1 MTVDSEPRP
10 SVATEPR
17 PSTRGTLWQLVAILS
32 GAFILQIAGAALA
45 LAVPL
50 RMALDGKAATLIG
63 LAGSASSI
71 GFILGCLGAGTL
83 VRPIGHIRA
92 FAVLA
97 AVQAVVTLV
106 FALTSDPWLWIGLR
120 LINGVVNAAQFVIVE
135 SWVIDRTPET
145 LRGRMM
151 SIYVVCSRA
160 GLVLGQMLPLAFPA
174 FGFELFLVASAF
186 YSLALIPVAFNRA
199 PSPAPPPAVATMS
212 LRDLFGVAPVSIV
225 ACFYVGLVG
234 SAVFNVLPLY
244 GVGIGLTTALIA
256 ALAAT
261 LQFGSLLMQWPLGW
275 LSDRKDRRAVM
286 IGASSLTI
294 VGGAVLSVWSGMPF
308 PVLAVLIALAIG
320 GCQAVYAIAVAHAF
334 DFAGRER
341 SVALSSSLMLVWGTG
356 ASLGPLLA
364 AAAID
369 AAGPRGL
376 FLHAVVFSIAF
387 VAFALWRMSRRKP
400 RPPEERERFV
410 DVPPILPTA
419 PRLDPRTEKSAA
431 AEPKA

>member
-1 MTVDSEPRP
+1 MSVDTEARP
-10 SVATEPR
+10 SDIESR
-17 PSTRGTLWQLVAILS
+17 PSTRRTVWQLGAILT

-50 RMALDGKAATLIG
+50 RMALDGRPAALIG
-63 LAGSASSI
+63 LAGSASAI
-71 GFILGCLGAGTL
+71 GFIVGCLGAGML

-97 AVQAVVTLV
+97 AVQSIVTLL
-106 FALTSDPWLWIGLR
+106 FALTSDPWLWIALR
-120 LINGVVNAAQFVIVE
+120 LVNGVVNAAQFVIVE

-160 GLVLGQMLPLAFPA
+160 GLVLGQMLPLVFPA
-174 FGFELFLVASAF
+174 SGFELFLAASAF

-212 LRDLFGVAPVSIV
+212 LRDLFAVAPVSIV

-244 GVGIGLTTALIA
+244 GVGIGLSTGLIA
-256 ALAAT
+256 ALAAL
-261 LQFGSLLMQWPLGW
+261 LQLGSLLMQWPLGW
-275 LSDRKDRRAVM
+275 LSDRRDRRAVM
-286 IGASSLTI
+286 IGAASLTV
-294 VGGAVLSVWSGMPF
+294 VGGGVLSFASGLPF
-308 PVLAVLIALAIG
+308 WLLAAIIALAIG

-341 SVALSSSLMLVWGTG
+341 TVALSSSLMLVWGTG
-356 ASLGPLLA
+356 ASLGPIVA
-364 AAAID
+364 AGAID
-369 AAGPRGL
+369 LAGPQGL
-376 FLHAVVFSIAF
+376 FVHAAVFSCFF
-387 VAFALWRMSRRKP
+387 VAFAIWRMTRRKP
-400 RPPEERERFV
+400 RPIEERDRFV
-410 DVPPILPTA
+410 DVPPILPSA
-419 PRLDPRTEKSAA
+419 PRLDPRTEKPAA
-431 AEPKA
+431 AEKP